1 MTKTLRFSFPF
12 GWKVPSKF
20 LNELD
25 CEEVSIRVREPH
37 KNYVP
42 EETDVVSAESF
53 EGRDEA
59 LAVDYTT
66 QAYGKCFDND
76 DVRVTWLGEWNEYK
90 RHVQKLLG
98 LGLVSSRGDSQH
110 ILPKTV
116 SITGAMQIL
125 KERTYLVGVR
135 TEVGFKYKVMTADEF
150 KRHYG
155 YHGVAIATDPTKKNH

>member
-66 QAYGKCFDND
+66 QAYGKCFDKD
-76 DVRVTWLGEWNEYK
+76 DVCFTWLGDGVKYR
-90 RHVQKLLG
+90 RHIQNLLG
-98 LGLVSSRGDSQH
+98 FGLVHGRGGSQH

-116 SITGAMQIL
+116 SITGEMQIL

-135 TEVGFKYKVMTADEF
+135 TEAGFKYRVMCTEEF
-150 KRHYG
+150 VNMYG
-155 YHGVAIATDPTKKNH
+155 THGVITAMKPDKKHY

>member
-1 MTKTLRFSFPF
+1 MTKSIHFYVSWRVS
-12 GWKVPSKF
+12 SKF

-25 CEEVSIRVREPH
+25 YDEVYIHAREPH
-37 KNYVP
+37 ENYVP

-66 QAYGKCFDND
+66 QAYGKCFDKD

-116 SITGAMQIL
+116 SITGEMQIL

-135 TEVGFKYKVMTADEF
+135 TEAGFKYRVMCTEEF
-150 KRHYG
+150 VNMYG
-155 YHGVAIATDPTKKNH
+155 THGVITAMKPDKKHY

>member
-42 EETDVVSAESF
+42 EETDVESF

-59 LAVDYTT
+59 LAVDYNT
-66 QAYGKCFDND
+66 QAYGKCFDKD

-98 LGLVSSRGDSQH
+98 LGLVSSRGDS
-110 ILPKTV
+110 
-116 SITGAMQIL
+116 
-125 KERTYLVGVR
+125 
-135 TEVGFKYKVMTADEF
+135 
-150 KRHYG
+150 
-155 YHGVAIATDPTKKNH
+155 